1 MSHYSP
7 RYAEIERPTMV
18 QDALNSIGSW
28 MLGVVSVEPGWNELV
43 LDIKPL
49 SETVFVRITESR
61 DEDDYLGSV
70 GPLKSDSP
78 ILKAIEQLQHAC
90 YAEGEGTWFTASVVI
105 TASDWPEPKYQIG
118 ASYDRLQEPVDWKGE
133 GGLTGRDIRT
143 HFETFPRADEHIP
156 DWAATRLAGRRAPG
170 FTDDTAKAQPAK
182 TANTYL
188 VEALEAFS
196 QDRSDQALANVVR
209 SAQGGNLVMDIS
221 QSVDN
226 SEGQLQT
233 SYQVLRLSNGMRA
246 LTAYSSEERAC
257 EYSVDVLGLDIPRLT
272 TEHAMKVFLQVAH
285 DASIDVLVLDPGSR
299 HECFIEKSQ
308 IQWVVGSPHNMPVQR
323 ALMEGNM
330 HDLLLA
336 LVAPASTLLMG
347 VRADD
352 PAGRPV
358 ILKNEDSEDQSVA
371 LVFTTVAEIAALD
384 PSLQVRSAPA
394 LDMLKLL
401 AAGASTAVRINALA
415 PHATLP
421 MTQICELISVVES
434 Q

>member
-1 MSHYSP
+1 MSHYKP
-7 RYAEIERPTMV
+7 RYSEIERPTRV
-18 QDALNSIGSW
+18 QEALNLIGSW
-28 MLGVVSVEPGWNELV
+28 ILGVVAVEPGWNELV

-61 DEDDYLGSV
+61 DEDDYVGNV
-70 GPLKSDSP
+70 GPLKPDSP
-78 ILKAIEQLQHAC
+78 VLGAIEQLQHAC
-90 YAEGEGTWFTASVVI
+90 YVEGQGTWFTASVII
-105 TASDWPEPKYQIG
+105 TATDWPEPKYHIG

-133 GGLTGRDIRT
+133 GGVTGRDIRA
-143 HFETFPRADEHIP
+143 HFEIFPRADEHIP
-156 DWAATRLAGRRAPG
+156 AWAATRLAGRRGTG
-170 FTDDTAKAQPAK
+170 FTDQGNPEAAEQA
-182 TANTYL
+182 ANTYL
-188 VEALEAFS
+188 VEALEAFA
-196 QDRSDQALANVVR
+196 QNRSEQALANVVR

-221 QSVDN
+221 QSVQDA
-226 SEGQLQT
+226 EGQLKT

-246 LTAYSSEERAC
+246 LTAYSSENRARD
-257 EYSVDVLGLDIPRLT
+257 YALDVLGTGTPHLV

-285 DASIDVLVLDPGSR
+285 DESIDVLVLDPGSR

-308 IQWVVGSPHNMPVQR
+308 VQWVIDSPHNMPVQR
-323 ALMEGNM
+323 ALMEGDM

-336 LVAPASTLLMG
+336 LVAPASVLLMG

-358 ILKNEDSEDQSVA
+358 ILKNDDEEGDSVA
-371 LVFTTVAEIAALD
+371 LVFTSVAEVAALD
-384 PSLQVRSAPA
+384 PTLQVRSAPA
-394 LDMLKLL
+394 LDVLKLL

-421 MTQICELISVVES
+421 MTQIRELISVVES